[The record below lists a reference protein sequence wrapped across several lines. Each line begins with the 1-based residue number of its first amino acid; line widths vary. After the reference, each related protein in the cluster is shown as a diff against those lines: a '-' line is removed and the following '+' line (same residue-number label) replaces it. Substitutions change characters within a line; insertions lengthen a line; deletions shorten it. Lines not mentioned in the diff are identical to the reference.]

1 MNAVFE
7 EDPSI
12 KSFLQFQETVCK
24 FNTTFSSHMEGVWEH
39 LIGVIRR
46 KIDSIYLDFMHIKI
60 THKVLVTFMTEA
72 TVIVN
77 AFHWCQCP
85 STPKQP
91 LRFVSINF
99 SYSKCRRI
107 KRGLKHRNISEV
119 YTFNR
124 NLFSLQRGNFST
136 VGKMNTYILYQ
147 CAGKL
152 FSLTSLSV
160 ISYNVYCVLTIYKNN
175 PINDFFVNRE
185 YLIEGYFHI
194 IRGMCSR

>member
-1 MNAVFE
+1 MDVATPISLTRHV
-7 EDPSI
+7 DV
-12 KSFLQFQETVCK
+12 Q
-24 FNTTFSSHMEGVWEH
+24 
-39 LIGVIRR
+39 
-46 KIDSIYLDFMHIKI
+46 
-60 THKVLVTFMTEA
+60 MTGEKYKLSPQKA
-72 TVIVN
+72 
-77 AFHWCQCP
+77 
-85 STPKQP
+85 

-152 FSLTSLSV
+152 FSITSLSV